1 MLERFAILKSVDFT
15 PSNLYVMIVWVI
27 KNYNKF
33 TEQQMIDLFYALSCP
48 ANVQNY
54 VSNKRVFEEFRSRW
68 GETPR
73 SSHYTLDYRIVCT
86 EYALP
91 GEGWHSWDNHIEYAC
106 RTKIEDVCAVANSL
120 GFQTGEIQLPETWG
134 KRGTVYM
141 ADEKTVLFA
150 FRCYLNRNVHIKFN
164 IELMK
169 ALNVAVARKLG
180 WIRKPSD
187 IAQEFPPEMA
197 KGAERYFNCFRLLDV
212 SKVPCLLGMQSTESC
227 SGEEQE
233 AEPTLF

>member
-1 MLERFAILKSVDFT
+1 
-15 PSNLYVMIVWVI
+15 
-27 KNYNKF
+27 
-33 TEQQMIDLFYALSCP
+33 
-48 ANVQNY
+48 
-54 VSNKRVFEEFRSRW
+54 
-68 GETPR
+68 
-73 SSHYTLDYRIVCT
+73 
-86 EYALP
+86 
-91 GEGWHSWDNHIEYAC
+91 
-106 RTKIEDVCAVANSL
+106 
-120 GFQTGEIQLPETWG
+120 
-134 KRGTVYM
+134 YM

-212 SKVPCLLGMQSTESC
+212 SKVQKLICAQPETMDDNDC
-227 SGEEQE
+227 SEEEQE
-233 AEPTLF
+233 EIELPISV

>member
-1 MLERFAILKSVDFT
+1 VAAKHGSRRGFRTAFFQSIVFCPEHEAKTSSTSLFAKKVGKKEKQSVSRLDFRRIGDKLIT
-15 PSNLYVMIVWVI
+15 P
-27 KNYNKF
+27 
-33 TEQQMIDLFYALSCP
+33 
-48 ANVQNY
+48 
-54 VSNKRVFEEFRSRW
+54 
-68 GETPR
+68 
-73 SSHYTLDYRIVCT
+73 DYRIICT

-91 GEGWHSWDNHIEYAC
+91 GEGWHTWDNHIEYAC

-120 GFQTGEIQLPETWG
+120 GFLAGEIQLPETRG
-134 KRGTVYM
+134 KRGAVYM

-187 IAQEFPPEMA
+187 LAQEFPPEMA
-197 KGAERYFNCFRLLDV
+197 KGAERYFDCFRLLDI
-212 SKVPCLLGMQSTESC
+212 SNAQKLICAQPETIDDNDC

-233 AEPTLF
+233 EISLPLSV